1 MRSRGSLPS
10 FAFSF
15 VLLAVALLASSCF
28 GSDPEPPA
36 IDRSV
41 DDGADERD
49 RDLAIQRTV
58 LVETAMDNGLGR
70 AAAGCTID
78 ATLEGDDVTLDD
90 LEGVDL
96 SARTRSGVDD
106 ELAARLADALVDCGP
121 SLRDRLSADLPGA
134 LHIPA
139 THAAESECV
148 TNAYVDAWRE
158 AYAERFGARP
168 VEGEEPADPDVS
180 DHVVGIVAGCRAG
193 GAVVIGASNAG
204 NLDTFALSTLEWECL
219 DARIDPDDFLPAFPF
234 PDESG
239 DALDR
244 MGSSVLADVSYCT
257 AWVRGED
264 PDAAESPES

>member
-1 MRSRGSLPS
+1 MRSRKTLLS
-10 FAFSF
+10 FA
-15 VLLAVALLASSCF
+15 LLLVALLATSCF

-70 AAAGCTID
+70 TAAGCTID
-78 ATLEGDDVTLDD
+78 TTLEAGDVALDD
-90 LEGVDL
+90 LDGVDL
-96 SARTRSGVDD
+96 SARTHSGVDD
-106 ELAARLADALVDCGP
+106 DLAALLADALVDCGP
-121 SLRDRLSADLPGA
+121 SLRDRLAVDIPGA

-148 TNAYVDAWRE
+148 TNAYVDAWRD
-158 AYAERFGARP
+158 AYTDRFTGRP
-168 VEGEEPADPDVS
+168 VDDEEPSDPDVS
-180 DHVVGIVAGCRAG
+180 EHVVGIVAGCRAG

-204 NLDTFALSTLEWECL
+204 NLDTFALNTLEWECL
-219 DARIDPDDFLPAFPF
+219 DARIDPDDFMPAFPF
-234 PDESG
+234 PEEPG

-244 MGSSVLADVSYCT
+244 MGDAVLPDVAYCT

-264 PDAAESPES
+264 PDAAESSES